1 MSRLLGRRLERLA
14 QSLGPRERISLL
26 LEQLDGDGDAT
37 EERWCEGLSLDER
50 EEFNYYVQLFN
61 AANADLSVLINGVVQ
76 SVERL
81 EVSLVLLEA
90 LLGWRE
96 DAKRLRKLLGRNPQ
110 QKDGFSALGRDG
122 LVEELKAE
130 IIGELETVWQDLLA
144 IGAVSSEIAGELGV
158 SDPLLRATRQ
168 SFEDAAD
175 RLKQLSE
182 AFGLEPAPETGEE
195 RIEAVRECV
204 RQRQRL
210 SPTVYLY
217 KEDVR
222 WNQRSQRR
230 W

>member
-1 MSRLLGRRLERLA
+1 MSRLFERRLERLA
-14 QSLGPRERISLL
+14 QTLGPRERILLL
-26 LEQLDGDGDAT
+26 LEQLDGDGD
-37 EERWCEGLSLDER
+37 EERWCEGLSLAER

-61 AANADLSVLINGVVQ
+61 AANADLAVLISGVVQ

-90 LLGWRE
+90 LLGWRQ
-96 DAKRLRKLLGRNPQ
+96 DAKRLRKLLGRDPKP
-110 QKDGFSALGRDG
+110 KDAFTALGRHG
-122 LVEELKAE
+122 LVEELKAN
-130 IIGELETVWQDLLA
+130 ITADVETAWQDLGA
-144 IGAVSSEIAGELGV
+144 IGAVLSEIAGELGV
-158 SDPLLRATRQ
+158 ADPLLPATRQ
-168 SFEDAAD
+168 SFEDVGW

-182 AFGLEPAPETGEE
+182 AFDLEPIPETEE
-195 RIEAVRECV
+195 AKIEAVRECV

-222 WNQRSQRR
+222 WNSRGQRR